1 MMLQIGKEYRTG
13 NNHRVCIAYEK
24 DDKFVGV
31 NLFDGDLDW
40 YFGDGTCTTVN
51 EPRFNLVMPMKLE
64 IDHIYS
70 NADGD
75 RYIVKHHD
83 GYGNYWAAKLGQA
96 CNGSWFYEDGRYYRN
111 EETSHDLIKEIF

>member
-1 MMLQIGKEYRTG
+1 MIEVCKEYRNTY
-13 NNHRVCIAYEK
+13 NHRILIVWEK
-24 DDKFVGV
+24 DDRFAGI
-31 NLFDGDLDW
+31 NLFDDSLNW
-40 YFGDGTCTTVN
+40 YRGDGECVT
-51 EPRFNLVMPMKLE
+51 ESEYNLVMPMKLE

-75 RYIVKHHD
+75 RYIVKYHD
-83 GYGNYWAAKLGQA
+83 GYGNYWAARLGQA